1 METAALRYEILKNID
16 SVAFSAKHA
25 ANIELVLR
33 ECLEITR
40 DVTICMNYDYVDK
53 VVNSLNKKSL
63 IIPIKSDKGWQ
74 HRVNLPLL
82 LYSIKYNKDFYSELI
97 RALTSIIS
105 NRIIGMLVSI
115 LPQSM
120 FHRRN
125 YVYLMVASTLSVVS
139 YPHLTIPNLKSVLY
153 VDDKVKYS
161 TDDLSL
167 LQRYFDDNSNVETFW
182 LSYLVEWVLQRR
194 FSENVL
200 SLKMKKAFVSEI
212 ARTIDVYLKNS
223 ISCKRPP
230 GFQFLIDIVFGLT
243 SVPYIYKLWPQ
254 VTQVFESFTGFC
266 VERITKG

>member
-16 SVAFSAKHA
+16 NVAFSAKHA
-25 ANIELVLR
+25 SNIELVLR
-33 ECLEITR
+33 ECLEIVR
-40 DVTICMNYDYVDK
+40 DVTVCMNYDYVDNI
-53 VVNSLNKKSL
+53 VNSLDRKSL
-63 IIPIKSDKGWQ
+63 IIPIKSDKGWY

-82 LYSIKYNKDFYSELI
+82 LYSIKHNKDFYSELI
-97 RALTSIIS
+97 RALTLVIS
-105 NRIIGMLVSI
+105 SRIIGMLVSI

-125 YVYLMVASTLSVVS
+125 YVYLMVAATLSVVV
-139 YPHLTIPNLKSVLY
+139 YPHLSIPNLGRVLY

-161 TDDLSL
+161 KDDLTL
-167 LQRYFDDNSNVETFW
+167 LQKFFDNNDTVETFW
-182 LSYLVEWVLQRR
+182 LSYLIEWVLQGR

-230 GFQFLIDIVFGLT
+230 GFQFLIDIIFSLT

-254 VTQVFESFTGFC
+254 ITQVFESFTSFC
-266 VERITKG
+266 VEKLIGG